1 MSISNKR
8 KYHLIE
14 QETFAS
20 QPFYKSMTLSHSM
33 QSSPSSSH
41 SHSQSLSH
49 RYLNN
54 NELYELISQQQY
66 AINTL
71 IKRIE
76 ALEKMCNNSINNP
89 LSADYPSYIN

>member
-14 QETFAS
+14 PET
-20 QPFYKSMTLSHSM
+20 SMSM
-33 QSSPSSSH
+33 SFCKNMILSSP
-41 SHSQSLSH
+41 SH

-54 NELYELISQQQY
+54 DELYELISQQQY
-66 AINTL
+66 TINTL

-76 ALEKMCNNSINNP
+76 ALEKICNNSINNP
-89 LSADYPSYIN
+89 LSGDYPSYIN